1 MADKKEEIEAIT
13 LLLNVEKE
21 ASLLVDEALQQA
33 EKRISDAKTTAN
45 AEFQKKY
52 NQLVEK
58 MEAEYNQKVTEV
70 QENHVKLID
79 EYKSSLETRN
89 QNKEVFNSF
98 VESVFFPSDSN

>member
-21 ASLLVDEALQQA
+21 ASILVDEALQQA

-58 MEAEYNQKVTEV
+58 MEADYNQKVAEI
-70 QENHVKLID
+70 QANHITKIE

-89 QNKEVFNSF
+89 QNKEAFNTF
-98 VESVFFPSDSN
+98 VESVFFPAE